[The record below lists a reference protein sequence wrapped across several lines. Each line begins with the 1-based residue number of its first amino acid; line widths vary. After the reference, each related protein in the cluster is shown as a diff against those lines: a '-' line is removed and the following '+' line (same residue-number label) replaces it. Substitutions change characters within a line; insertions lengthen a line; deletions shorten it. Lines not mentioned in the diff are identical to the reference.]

1 MASLLDIFR
10 RSKPD
15 PAPQKSGRTYAL
27 DEIPT
32 MTALVVLPSPAPPKA
47 PSGQQ
52 AMPSY
57 LKTAK
62 PSTTAPLLRTD
73 RGLASLDVSTYRIGA
88 DSREV
93 IRNFTRASPELSAA
107 VGAYVRTGVT
117 SNYTAVARNL
127 DGTCNPEATSTL
139 LQLISRMDVLN
150 DYTMGYDDS
159 YSLRTLC
166 EVWAR
171 DIVTQGAMCGEL
183 VLSKARLPDKIQPI
197 ATQQIRMF
205 PSADGKRLIPQQF
218 VGGVYIPLD
227 VPTFFMVSLDP
238 DLLEPYPVSMIES
251 AIQAVIFSSDFMND
265 LRRVV
270 RKALHPRATVTID
283 EEKFRKGLP
292 QDVTTDSAKLKAYM
306 ESMISTIET
315 RISGLAPEDVLVMFD
330 TMGFEIA
337 NGGNTNL
344 QGEYEAVQGMADSRL
359 IAGAKVLPTVL
370 GKGGGTSNVA
380 STEAM
385 MFVKYVEGAVWGKLN
400 EMLSKMF
407 TLGVRLLGH
416 DCYVEFRFNSIDLRP
431 EAELES
437 FKSMKQSRVL
447 ELLSLGML
455 PDVEACIAL
464 TGNLPPPGFKPL
476 SGTGFFSA
484 AVAPA
489 GDKANGATSATN
501 GGSTLNQNLNPSGP
515 TGTKGK
521 KK

>member
-10 RSKPD
+10 SKP
-15 PAPQKSGRTYAL
+15 APVPTRSGRAFAL
-27 DEIPT
+27 DEIPS
-32 MTALVVLPSPAPPKA
+32 MTALVALPSPAPPKV
-47 PSGQQ
+47 PSSQQ
-52 AMPSY
+52 SLPSY
-57 LKTAK
+57 LRTAK
-62 PSTTAPLLRTD
+62 PSTTSPLLRVD
-73 RGLASLDVSTYRIGA
+73 RGLASLDVSSYRLGA

-107 VGAYVRTGVT
+107 VGAYVRTGIT
-117 SNYTAVARNL
+117 SNYTAVAKNL
-127 DGTCNPEATSTL
+127 DGTCNPEASSTL
-139 LQLISRMDVLN
+139 MQLIARMDVLN
-150 DYTMGYDDS
+150 DYTIGFDSS
-159 YSLRTLC
+159 YSLRTIC
-166 EVWAR
+166 EIWAR

-183 VLSKARLPDKIQPI
+183 VLDKARLPDKIQPI

-218 VGGVYIPLD
+218 VGGHYIPLD
-227 VPTFFMVSLDP
+227 VPTFFMVTLDP
-238 DLLEPYPVSMIES
+238 DLLEAYPVSMIES
-251 AIQAVIFSSDFMND
+251 AIQAVIFSGDFMND

-292 QDVTTDSAKLKAYM
+292 QDVTTDSTKLKAYM
-306 ESMISTIET
+306 ESMIGTIES
-315 RISGLAPEDVLVMFD
+315 RISTLAPEDVLVMFD
-330 TMGFEIA
+330 TMGFDIA

-416 DCYVEFRFNSIDLRP
+416 DVYVEFRFNSIDLRP

-437 FKSMKQSRVL
+437 FKSMKQSRML
-447 ELLSLGML
+447 ELLSLGFIS
-455 PDVEACIAL
+455 DEECGIAL
-464 TGNLPPPGFKPL
+464 AGVLPPSGFKPL

-484 AVAPA
+484 KVAPA
-489 GDKANGATSATN
+489 GSKANGATN
-501 GGSTLNQNLNPSGP
+501 NGSTLNQNLNPSGP

-521 KK
+521 NK

>member
-1 MASLLDIFR
+1 MASLFDIFR
-10 RSKPD
+10 RK
-15 PAPQKSGRTYAL
+15 PAPAPTRSGRAFAL
-27 DEIPT
+27 DEIPG
-32 MTALVVLPSPAPPKA
+32 MTALVALPSPAPPKA
-47 PSGQQ
+47 PSSQQ
-52 AMPSY
+52 SLPSY

-62 PSTTAPLLRTD
+62 PSTTLPLLRVD
-73 RGLASLDVSTYRIGA
+73 RGLASLDVSSYRLGS

-107 VGAYVRTGVT
+107 VGAYVRTGIT
-117 SNYTAVARNL
+117 SNYSAVAKNL

-139 LQLISRMDVLN
+139 MQLIARMDVLN
-150 DYTMGYDDS
+150 DYTIGFDSS
-159 YSLRTLC
+159 YSLRTIC
-166 EVWAR
+166 EIWAR

-183 VLSKARLPDKIQPI
+183 VLDKARLPDKIQPI
-197 ATQQIRMF
+197 ATQQIRLF

-218 VGGVYIPLD
+218 VGGNYIPLD
-227 VPTFFMVSLDP
+227 VPTFFMVMLDP
-238 DLLEPYPVSMIES
+238 DLLEAYPVSMIES
-251 AIQAVIFSSDFMND
+251 AIQAVIFSGDFMND

-270 RKALHPRATVTID
+270 RKALHPRATVTIN

-292 QDVTTDSAKLKAYM
+292 QDVTTDSTKLKAYM
-306 ESMISTIET
+306 ESMIGTIES

-330 TMGFEIA
+330 TMGFDIA

-416 DCYVEFRFNSIDLRP
+416 DVYVEFRFNSIDLRP

-437 FKSMKQSRVL
+437 FKSMRQSRML
-447 ELLSLGML
+447 ELLSLGFIS
-455 PDVEACIAL
+455 DEECGIAL
-464 TGNLPPPGFKPL
+464 AGALPPSGFKPL

-484 AVAPA
+484 KVAPA
-489 GDKANGATSATN
+489 GDKANGATNDGSA
-501 GGSTLNQNLNPSGP
+501 LNQNLNPPGP

-521 KK
+521 NK